1 MSDEIQVKLGRGK
14 SIDDALLEGAVLGL
28 SAEEISQR
36 INGVLSPARVM
47 VKTREMLRGGD
58 WLEDAERELAI
69 LRMLNKN
76 LVELHQMALDTDGAK
91 IQLAYAKELM
101 DRLAKRR
108 SAVES
113 DLMTYNANVGAVLGH
128 AAFLIATHIRG
139 ALRDKIEPE
148 EFDNLV
154 LDSVA
159 VAQVEIERH
168 QVEA

>member
-1 MSDEIQVKLGRGK
+1 MNEIEVKLGRGK

-28 SAEEISQR
+28 SAEEISGR
-36 INGVLSPARVM
+36 IGGALSPARVM
-47 VKTREMLRGGD
+47 VHTREMLRGGN
-58 WLEDAERELAI
+58 WLDDAERELAI

-91 IQLAYAKELM
+91 IQLQYAKELM

-108 SAVES
+108 GAVES
-113 DLMTYNANVGAVLGH
+113 DLNTYNANVGRQLGH
-128 AAFLIATHIRG
+128 VVDLALTYMKG
-139 ALRDKIEPE
+139 ALREKIDPQAW
-148 EFDNLV
+148 DGLV
-154 LDSVA
+154 LDAMA